1 MRSGP
6 SRPGTGIDHKLG
18 GMTRGLMAGAA
29 ALLIGLAVAGCG
41 SSGGPARPSATASP
55 TVSPSGSAT
64 PSVSDGDAGKLPS
77 FPSATATPSLPAPD
91 SAADRAADRATAEQR
106 FVASVFTDAQDEWQK
121 IFEKAGQQYTK
132 ARLVLFSS
140 AVQTGCGTE
149 SAQVG
154 PFYCPADG
162 TVYLDLSFFREMEK
176 KYGVKGDFSQAF
188 VVAHELG
195 HHIQNLTGVSRQ
207 VSQLSQ
213 QYPAQANQLS
223 IRAELQADCYAGVWA
238 HSTYTRGLLEPGD
251 LDEALQAASTVGDD
265 FLQKQATGSVQPEQW
280 THGSS
285 AQRQKWLKIGYDKGE
300 PAACDTFA
308 AKNP

>member
-6 SRPGTGIDHKLG
+6 SRPGTGIDRKLG
-18 GMTRGLMAGAA
+18 HMTRGLRVGAA
-29 ALLIGLAVAGCG
+29 ALLIGLVAAGCG
-41 SSGGPARPSATASP
+41 SSGGSSAPSAPASAPAKPSASP
-55 TVSPSGSAT
+55 TGT
-64 PSVSDGDAGKLPS
+64 PSVSDGDATKLPS
-77 FPSATATPSLPAPD
+77 FPSATASPSLPVPD
-91 SAADRAADRATAEQR
+91 SATAEQR
-106 FVASVFTDAQDEWQK
+106 FVSAVFGDAQEEWQK
-121 IFEKAGQQYTK
+121 IFKKAGLQYQA

-162 TVYLDLSFFREMEK
+162 RVYLDLGFFREMEK

-195 HHIQNLTGVSRQ
+195 HHIQNLTGVSAQ
-207 VSQLSQ
+207 VAQLSQ
-213 QYPAQANQLS
+213 QYPARANALS

-251 LDEALQAASTVGDD
+251 LDEALKAAATVGDD
-265 FLQKQATGSVQPEQW
+265 FLQKTATGSVQPEQW

-285 AQRQKWLKIGYDKGE
+285 AQRQKWLKIGYDKGD

-308 AKNP
+308 AKNL

>member
-1 MRSGP
+1 M
-6 SRPGTGIDHKLG
+6 
-18 GMTRGLMAGAA
+18 MRGLRVGAA
-29 ALLIGLAVAGCG
+29 ALLTGLVLAGCG
-41 SSGGPARPSATASP
+41 SSEGSAGPSATPSASP
-55 TVSPSGSAT
+55 SVSPSGSAT

-77 FPSATATPSLPAPD
+77 FPSATASPSRPAPD
-91 SAADRAADRATAEQR
+91 SAAGSAADRATAEQR

-121 IFEKAGQQYTK
+121 IFSEAGQQYTK

-162 TVYLDLSFFREMEK
+162 TVYLDLAFFREMEK
-176 KYGVKGDFSQAF
+176 KYGVKGDFSQAY

-195 HHIQNLTGVSRQ
+195 HHIQNLTGVSSQ

-285 AQRQKWLKIGYDKGE
+285 AQRQKWLKIGYDKCQ

>member
-1 MRSGP
+1 M
-6 SRPGTGIDHKLG
+6 
-18 GMTRGLMAGAA
+18 MRGLRVGAA
-29 ALLIGLAVAGCG
+29 ALLTGLVLAGCG
-41 SSGGPARPSATASP
+41 SSGGSAGPSATPSASP
-55 TVSPSGSAT
+55 SVSPSGSAT

-77 FPSATATPSLPAPD
+77 FPSATASPSRPVPD
-91 SAADRAADRATAEQR
+91 SAADGATAEQR

-121 IFEKAGQQYTK
+121 IFSAAGQQYTK

-162 TVYLDLSFFREMEK
+162 TVYLDLAFFREMEK
-176 KYGVKGDFSQAF
+176 KYGIKGDFSQAY

-195 HHIQNLTGVSRQ
+195 HHIQNLTGVSSQ

-285 AQRQKWLKIGYDKGE
+285 AQRQKWLKIGYAKGE

>member
-1 MRSGP
+1 M
-6 SRPGTGIDHKLG
+6 
-18 GMTRGLMAGAA
+18 MRGLRVGAA
-29 ALLIGLAVAGCG
+29 ALLTGLVAAGCG
-41 SSGGPARPSATASP
+41 SSGGSAGPSATPSASP
-55 TVSPSGSAT
+55 SVSPSGSAT

-77 FPSATATPSLPAPD
+77 FPSATASPSRPAPD
-91 SAADRAADRATAEQR
+91 SAADSAADRATAEQR

-121 IFEKAGQQYTK
+121 IFSEAGQQYTK

-162 TVYLDLSFFREMEK
+162 TVYLDLAFFREMEK
-176 KYGVKGDFSQAF
+176 KYGIKGDFSQAY

-195 HHIQNLTGVSRQ
+195 HHIQNLTGVSSQ

>member
-1 MRSGP
+1 M
-6 SRPGTGIDHKLG
+6 
-18 GMTRGLMAGAA
+18 MRGLRAGAA
-29 ALLIGLAVAGCG
+29 ALLIGLAAAGCG
-41 SSGGPARPSATASP
+41 SSGGSPESSAPASATRPASP
-55 TVSPSGSAT
+55 TGT
-64 PSVSDGDAGKLPS
+64 PSVSDGDATKLPS
-77 FPSATATPSLPAPD
+77 FPSATASPALPAPD
-91 SAADRAADRATAEQR
+91 SASADQR
-106 FVASVFTDAQDEWQK
+106 FVAAVFNDAQDEWQK
-121 IFEKAGQQYTK
+121 IFQKAGVQYQA

-140 AVQTGCGTE
+140 AVQTGCGTN
-149 SAQVG
+149 SSQVG

-162 TVYLDLSFFREMEK
+162 TVYLDTLFFRQLEQ

-195 HHIQNLTGVSRQ
+195 HHIQNLTGVSSQ

-213 QYPAQANQLS
+213 QDPAQANQLS

-251 LDEALQAASTVGDD
+251 LNEALKAAATVGDD
-265 FLQKQATGSVQPEQW
+265 FLQKSATGSVQPEQW

-300 PAACDTFA
+300 PSACDTFS

>member
-1 MRSGP
+1 M
-6 SRPGTGIDHKLG
+6 
-18 GMTRGLMAGAA
+18 MRGLRAGAA
-29 ALLIGLAVAGCG
+29 ALLIGLVAAGCG
-41 SSGGPARPSATASP
+41 SSGGSAGPSASATASAQP
-55 TVSPSGSAT
+55 TASAT

-77 FPSATATPSLPAPD
+77 FPSATASPSRPAP
-91 SAADRAADRATAEQR
+91 ADGATAEQR

-121 IFEKAGQQYTK
+121 IFAQAGQQYTK

-162 TVYLDLSFFREMEK
+162 TVYLDLAFFREMEK

-251 LDEALQAASTVGDD
+251 LGEALQAASTVGDD

-300 PAACDTFA
+300 PTACDTFSV
-308 AKNP
+308 KNP

>member
-1 MRSGP
+1 
-6 SRPGTGIDHKLG
+6 
-18 GMTRGLMAGAA
+18 
-29 ALLIGLAVAGCG
+29 
-41 SSGGPARPSATASP
+41 
-55 TVSPSGSAT
+55 VSPSGSAT

-77 FPSATATPSLPAPD
+77 FPSATASPSLPAPD
-91 SAADRAADRATAEQR
+91 NATAEQR

-121 IFEKAGQQYTK
+121 IFEKAGQPYTK

-149 SAQVG
+149 SSQVG

-162 TVYLDLSFFREMEK
+162 TVYLDLAFFREMEK
-176 KYGVKGDFSQAF
+176 KYGVKGDFSQAY

-195 HHIQNLTGVSRQ
+195 HHIQNLTGVSSQ